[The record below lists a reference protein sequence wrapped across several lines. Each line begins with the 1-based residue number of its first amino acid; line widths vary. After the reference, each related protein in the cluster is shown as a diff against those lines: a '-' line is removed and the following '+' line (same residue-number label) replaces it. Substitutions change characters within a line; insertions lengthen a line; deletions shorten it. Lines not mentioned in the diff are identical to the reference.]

1 MKSKDAS
8 CKQNRSAVAKR
19 AVVVKNCAFASLQL
33 ADEAL
38 VLWWCPGALV
48 PWLWWWWEAARS
60 SKSLQNTFTGSTTD
74 NKQAIKIEKEGEVQI
89 FASLQLADEAVPWCP
104 GAVVVVGGEIFTK
117 PP

>member
-38 VLWWCPGALV
+38 VVPWCPGGSV
-48 PWLWWWWEAARS
+48 VVARS
-60 SKSLQNTFTGSTTD
+60 SQSLQYTFTGSTMN
-74 NKQAIKIEKEGEVQI
+74 NKQAIKSEREGDVQI
-89 FASLQLADEAVPWCP
+89 FASCN
-104 GAVVVVGGEIFTK
+104 
-117 PP
+117 